1 MSFTND
7 VTMAPKA
14 APITTATARSTILVI
29 EDQADSLQ
37 ALADVLTL
45 CGARV
50 LMAGDTLD
58 ARAYVGTVKIDLV
71 VTDLALPGESGAA
84 FVAWLR
90 QQPHDKGGGV
100 AAIAITSSPHQF
112 AGVRLGGLAPYLPQP
127 LGPAEPLAPVRTPL
141 RPGPRPPRPA
151 AGGR

>member
-37 ALADVLTL
+37 ALADVLTM

-50 LMAGDTLD
+50 LMAGDTLA

-71 VTDLALPGESGAA
+71 VTDAALVGESGAA

-100 AAIAITSSPHQF
+100 AVIAITSSADQL
-112 AGVRLGGLAPYLPQP
+112 AGVRLGGLSPSLQKAF
-127 LGPAEPLAPVRTPL
+127 GPAGLCAAIRAPPPPL
-141 RPGPRPPRPA
+141 
-151 AGGR
+151 

>member
-1 MSFTND
+1 
-7 VTMAPKA
+7 MASS
-14 APITTATARSTILVI
+14 APDLGGSIILVI
-29 EDQADSLQ
+29 EDHADSLQ
-37 ALADVLTL
+37 ALADVLTM

-112 AGVRLGGLAPYLPQP
+112 AGVRLGGFAAYFQKPLDLDDLCATIGTLMHPVSSPPAPAR
-127 LGPAEPLAPVRTPL
+127 GA
-141 RPGPRPPRPA
+141 
-151 AGGR
+151 